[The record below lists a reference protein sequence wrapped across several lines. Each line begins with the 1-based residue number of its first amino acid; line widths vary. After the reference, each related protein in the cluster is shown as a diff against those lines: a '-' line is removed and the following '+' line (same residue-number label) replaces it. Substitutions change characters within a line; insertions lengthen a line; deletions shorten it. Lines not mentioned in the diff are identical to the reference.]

1 MNGSAATRGSAI
13 LIESL
18 REDAQRLAPEPFAAK
33 YGTGF
38 LLVTA
43 AGIDEKMGTSTTK
56 LWLEGIDDDPAA
68 HTAEVAVVVYPLRP
82 RSESKTD
89 LIAIGRD
96 ARNDVV
102 IPDVSVSRFHAMA
115 KRSAGGAFLML
126 DAGSTNGT
134 TVNGASVP
142 PRDAGQP
149 TRLKPGDTVKIGQ
162 VEFTFTDA
170 TALQDFVR
178 KAAG

>member
-1 MNGSAATRGSAI
+1 MKGSQASEGTAV
-13 LIESL
+13 LIEAL
-18 REDAQRLAPEPFAAK
+18 QADAQRLSAEQFAAK
-33 YGTGF
+33 HGTGF

-43 AGIDEKMGTSTTK
+43 AGVDENMATSTTK

-68 HTAEVAVVVYPLRP
+68 HTADLAIVVYPLRP
-82 RSESKTD
+82 RSESQTD
-89 LIAIGRD
+89 LVAMGRD

-115 KRSAGGAFLML
+115 KRNDSGAFLML

-134 TVNGASVP
+134 TVNGSSVP
-142 PRDAGQP
+142 PRGAGPP

-170 TALQDFVR
+170 ASLQEFVR